1 MMIPAITSLFSPVA
15 SVKGIG
21 TLLNTISPSKN
32 EVITDSAS
40 NPSKMMQ
47 SVLQSLSQLPSNS
60 AKLPTQIESEP
71 IQSFIQSL
79 IGALQSQ
86 QSNTLDKVMPNSQ
99 LSAKDFQGG
108 SQLEQGLQS
117 LIEQIKQS
125 DTKPLSKDFQIL
137 EANANQLFSAI
148 GASTGNESLNQFLN
162 TFKQSISGNS
172 SIGNILSTKA

>member
-1 MMIPAITSLFSPVA
+1 MIPAITGLFSPVA

-21 TLLNTISPSKN
+21 TLLNTISSSKD
-32 EVITDSAS
+32 EVNTDSAS

-60 AKLPTQIESEP
+60 AKSATQVEGEP

-86 QSNTLDKVMPNSQ
+86 QSNTQDKALPNSPV
-99 LSAKDFQGG
+99 SAKAFQGG
-108 SQLEQGLQS
+108 SPLEQGLQS
-117 LIEQIKQS
+117 LIEQIQQS
-125 DTKPLSKDFQIL
+125 ATKPPSKDFQIL

-162 TFKQSISGNS
+162 TFKQSIAGNS
-172 SIGNILSTKA
+172 SVGNILSTKA